1 MAGKILDPHLW
12 NFENLFKFI
21 YEVPV
26 YQRPYS
32 WNKEQ
37 TNVLL
42 DDIID
47 AYKSESKNEGYYTG
61 NIIVYDK
68 NDKINGIIT
77 KYDII
82 DGQQRITSFTLIL
95 LALYS
100 LSLSM
105 GVDET
110 DKTLS
115 NVKSMLWKYVNRKY
129 NKNLRAITLNSIEKK
144 CFSDLYDCCF
154 FSPTNV
160 INFCNMY
167 HCRSSFEERVISNF
181 KNIYEKIRIKISSDK
196 KDAILDFAD
205 YVLQYVQLIVIE
217 TNCNKNK
224 VFSMFE
230 SINSKGKKLEE
241 IDLIKTYIFS
251 KLDESSYDTYL
262 DRWGQL
268 IIKTEDNLYDYLY
281 NYIKAYLCFYRQNIN
296 VGNFK
301 TISQNR
307 LLQFFNKPNE
317 SESLKKLLDD
327 MYEKVDYYNM
337 LSSAE
342 KAYDLV
348 KSSKFRFYFKVFT
361 EISYQHPKA
370 LFLRILIAY
379 KKNEISKSDTIDI
392 ISETTS
398 FMLKILSISGRSS
411 KDVITMFSRIMSEIY
426 ATNKISKENI
436 INIIASELIKQ
447 NITPN
452 KIKEDLRL
460 MDAYENNKK
469 LTISLLSLYDSTT
482 KNEDGTY
489 KISYD
494 QAYTLLNSFSLAF
507 SLDHLLVQTPKPD
520 SKKFKYYKDTKS
532 DVLILKDGHDFPPQ
546 IKSGMDYD
554 TFISQILNK
563 IGNLRIYY
571 KDKNSSRQNSSISL
585 PEYSDFNS
593 FADIENRNCEI
604 INTII
609 DECLPTP
616 NIDISQIT
624 TSKKKN
630 LDSSLPKIDK
640 LIEFGLIHKGDKIY
654 LIQKPEESI
663 ATLIDEKYVDYN
675 GQKLTLNEWGCKI
688 TGWQSIRIYSYV
700 AIVGETET
708 LQSKRIRFI
717 EEYNE

>member
-1 MAGKILDPHLW
+1 
-12 NFENLFKFI
+12 
-21 YEVPV
+21 
-26 YQRPYS
+26 
-32 WNKEQ
+32 
-37 TNVLL
+37 
-42 DDIID
+42 
-47 AYKSESKNEGYYTG
+47 
-61 NIIVYDK
+61 
-68 NDKINGIIT
+68 
-77 KYDII
+77 
-82 DGQQRITSFTLIL
+82 
-95 LALYS
+95 
-100 LSLSM
+100 
-105 GVDET
+105 
-110 DKTLS
+110 
-115 NVKSMLWKYVNRKY
+115 
-129 NKNLRAITLNSIEKK
+129 
-144 CFSDLYDCCF
+144 
-154 FSPTNV
+154 
-160 INFCNMY
+160 MY

-593 FADIENRNCEI
+593 FADIENRNCQI

-609 DECLPTP
+609 DGCLPTP